1 MPCIFYSPRFWLLLF
16 LQGFFEDEDGKEY
29 IYKEPKLTP
38 LSEISQ
44 RLQKLY
50 SDKFGAENVKMIQDS
65 GKVWSLFSLKN
76 SNILLSL
83 VHLKYHGI
91 TLCYSFGTQAS
102 ASKNSTVWKAW
113 EEYYLLLNM
122 PFRTTKKLNFC
133 SVTSQNNDSIL
144 EQIWIMIIL
153 RVNFRYISC
162 PFMHSHLWKFFPF
175 SHVSLLDFMVI
186 FSLPLDVMVISS

>member
-1 MPCIFYSPRFWLLLF
+1 MFYSPRFWLLYF

-76 SNILLSL
+76 SNTLLSL
-83 VHLKYHGI
+83 VYVKYCGI
-91 TLCYSFGTQAS
+91 TVCYWFAS
-102 ASKNSTVWKAW
+102 ESSTIFVSKSSTVGKAW
-113 EEYYLLLNM
+113 EEYYLLLSM
-122 PFRTTKKLNFC
+122 PFRTNKKLNFC
-133 SVTSQNNDSIL
+133 SVTSQNNNCIL
-144 EQIWIMIIL
+144 EQIWIMIMFC
-153 RVNFRYISC
+153 VNFSHISC
-162 PFMHSHLWKFFPF
+162 PFIHIHSLEVLPF
-175 SHVSLLDFMVI
+175 STTQ
-186 FSLPLDVMVISS
+186 P